1 MRFAI
6 GKVCMVAPINTQT
19 ARKTRK
25 RPTPRA
31 PAGMAASS
39 RGNRVLAVMAVL
51 CASPEQLAK
60 VCAALKSDD
69 LQRLHE
75 SAGRELVAR
84 KDATRPRLLRRIRE
98 MAFAEGFTVAD
109 LLLPYRSESALL
121 KVGPV
126 IYRHPERAELTWR
139 GRGRRPKWLLRR
151 VSSGRWMA
159 DLIR

>member
-1 MRFAI
+1 MAES
-6 GKVCMVAPINTQT
+6 GNTQT

-25 RPTPRA
+25 RLA
-31 PAGMAASS
+31 SHSSAGKAASG
-39 RGNRVLAVMAVL
+39 RGNRALAVMAMV
-51 CASPEQLAK
+51 CASSEQLAT
-60 VCAALKSDD
+60 VCAALKSHD

-75 SAGRELVAR
+75 SAGRELEAR
-84 KDATRPRLLRRIRE
+84 KSAARPRLLRRIRE
-98 MAFAEGFTVAD
+98 LASAEGFTVAD
-109 LLLPYRSESALL
+109 LLLPFRSESALP

-126 IYRHPERAELTWR
+126 TYQHPERADLTWR